1 VVMALC
7 AVLVAADGK
16 RKPMVLP
23 FVIVD
28 AKGEAPDE
36 TASNTIITRSELAG
50 STSDLPEVLDE
61 QPGLRTSRL
70 GGLGSFSSMAIRGS
84 TGDQVNVYLDGVP
97 LNSGLGGAVDLSSVP
112 LGPIERVV
120 IYRGLAPLSFGA
132 SAMGGV
138 VSVRTWAPEA
148 SRVEMRL
155 GGGSFGTRFGR
166 LFYAGGSGDWGGSV
180 ALDYQGSQGDFTFAN
195 DGGTAFE
202 PTDDVESVRSNNRF
216 DGGSLMLKG
225 RVKVSE
231 ALTLDAVNLLNL
243 KRRGIAGHGLHP
255 TNAAHLTTMRNVAGL
270 HLRGHRVAGTGL
282 SFSVVPW
289 LTWSQLSFKDPLGE
303 VGVGT
308 DDTLDQH
315 LSPGLRLHGSL
326 TMPLDD
332 AMQWWLSPQV
342 AVELRHEV
350 FSPGSP
356 SLDPESV
363 ISSTRT
369 RLSLGGGLQFGLDP
383 LDTEI
388 IASLRHESSWSSLH
402 IPENR
407 DDLTREEPQNTA
419 VQALTWRVAVAQR
432 TIEDVKLTAN
442 VSHSVRMPSLFEL
455 FGNTGAVL
463 GNPSLIPERGINADV
478 GMVYR
483 PSLASST
490 DTLALELY
498 GFWNQTEDRIQF
510 VRTSQGVSVAQN
522 IDSAEVYGVEI
533 GSYLDVL
540 GHLRARASFTWMPAL
555 NRSQAPAYAGKQ
567 LPNRPRWKGYG
578 RIEGYLPV
586 DSLGGGEVGVHIELE
601 GLGRNYDDLANLM
614 AFPERVLVGA
624 GGYVSFLNRSFR
636 IRLDGRN
643 LTNASVQDF
652 IGHPLPGLSVMASL
666 EWTPRLNEEP
676 TQGAP

>member
-270 HLRGHRVAGTGL
+270 HLRGHRVTGTGL

>member
-1 VVMALC
+1 MALSV
-7 AVLVAADGK
+7 ALVAADSAPA
-16 RKPMVLP
+16 PMVLP

-28 AKGEAPDE
+28 GKAEAPDE
-36 TASNTIITRSELAG
+36 TASNTVITRSQLAN

-112 LGPIERVV
+112 LGPIQRVV
-120 IYRGLAPLSFGA
+120 IYRGLAPLTFGA

-138 VSVRTWAPEA
+138 VSVRTWSPEA
-148 SRVEMRL
+148 QRL
-155 GGGSFGTRFGR
+155 ELRGGGGSFGTRFGR
-166 LFYAGGSGDWGGSV
+166 LFYGGGAGDWGGSV
-180 ALDYQGSQGDFTFAN
+180 ALDYQGTEGDFAFVN

-202 PTDDVESVRSNNRF
+202 PSDDVESIRSNNGF
-216 DGGSLMLKG
+216 NGGSLMLKG
-225 RVKVSE
+225 RVRLSK
-231 ALTLDAVNLLNL
+231 ALTLDAVNLLNA
-243 KRRGIAGHGLHP
+243 KKCGIAGHGLHP
-255 TNAAHLTTMRNVAGL
+255 TMAAHLTTIRNVAGL
-270 HLRGHRVAGTGL
+270 HLRGQRVAGTGL
-282 SFSVVPW
+282 DFSVVPW
-289 LTWSQLSFKDPLGE
+289 VTWSQLSFKDPLGE

-315 LSPGLRLHGSL
+315 VSPGLRLHSSL
-326 TMPLDD
+326 TLPLDGD
-332 AMQWWLSPQV
+332 MRWWLSPQV
-342 AVELRHEV
+342 ALELRHEA

-356 SLDPESV
+356 ALDPLTV

-369 RLSLGGGLQFGLDP
+369 RLSVGGGVQFGLDP
-383 LDTEI
+383 MDTEV
-388 IASLRHESSWSSLH
+388 IASLRHESSWSSLY

-419 VQALTWRVAVAQR
+419 VEALTWRVAVAQR
-432 TIEDVKLTAN
+432 TIDNVKLTAN
-442 VSHSVRMPSLFEL
+442 LSHSVRMPSLFEL

-463 GNPSLIPERGINADV
+463 GNPSLLPERGLNADL

-483 PSLASST
+483 PNLASST
-490 DTLALELY
+490 DTLALEIY
-498 GFWNQTEDRIQF
+498 GFWNQSEDRIQF

-522 IDSAEVYGVEI
+522 IDAAEIYGVEV

-540 GHLRARASFTWMPAL
+540 THLRARASFTWMPAM

-586 DSLGGGEVGVHIELE
+586 EFLGGGEVGVHMEIEA
-601 GLGRNYDDLANLM
+601 LGRNYDDLANLV
-614 AFPERVLVGA
+614 AFPERVLIGA
-624 GGYVSFLNRSFR
+624 GGYVSFLNRSCR

-676 TQGAP
+676 TQGVP